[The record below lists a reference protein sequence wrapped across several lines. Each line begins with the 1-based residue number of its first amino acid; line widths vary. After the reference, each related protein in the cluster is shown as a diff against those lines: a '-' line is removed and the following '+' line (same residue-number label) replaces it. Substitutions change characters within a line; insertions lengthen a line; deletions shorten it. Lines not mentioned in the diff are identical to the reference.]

1 MDQSAQGSTDIKRAL
16 QETVKLD
23 DGRLGYIF
31 TELPP
36 IGLLSRWHCHI
47 CGRTISS
54 ERSLLMHLTHPVH
67 TSNLRA
73 ACHPAAHFKKFVT
86 KTGGNNQSGNVS
98 WDNTDVVPGEPIPPG
113 MEDSIETCHIQEA
126 FDNYKGPLIGL
137 EYIVELVNLEDK
149 SEPRYICLLC
159 EKRGDPRSVM
169 VHVTSQNHFL
179 KYICCFF
186 RSAGNI
192 LNLTK
197 ITPENKKGYS
207 IAIRKIAAEIEK
219 QYGRLKPTSAA
230 AETFAQKKYEILRAI
245 DDKEH
250 FRETPTTTF
259 VHLVT
264 PEKFEEYNN
273 EEEDEYLKPITK
285 PMEELKTLST
295 MSVLEK
301 QRSLPVNAPKPVS
314 APKPI
319 DRKPAQERGRN
330 RPPQQ
335 NGSKS
340 EKIEAEVVVIDDDPD
355 KKSLS
360 PISSAG
366 SIGHPKRRRSKSLDR
381 GRDRRSPGRRSPG
394 RRSPPGRR
402 SSPARRRRSRSRS
415 RSSRRDYRRDSS
427 PRRDDRDRRRGRSG
441 DRDLARRDRLRDE
454 IRELEE
460 RRRREYLDD
469 KFRRDDDRRRDRR
482 DHYESRSPPRPVDRR
497 SREREHP
504 FDDRRKSPRR
514 RSLDRRS
521 SPDRKPR
528 DKKAEDKKRRW
539 DKYRSE
545 LNKLE
550 EEFENKLK
558 YFESRPEKHPL
569 YNEEWKAFWNKRYKE
584 VQQSGHDPNTYDF
597 KPEWIVYWG
606 KRMKEIND
614 EEFRL
619 KSEDLKR
626 EMNSMDVDLGPS
638 NDLVDVSPVSSED
651 EREVTVEDIKNTW
664 KGLTGTELS
673 GPPAPKKASP
683 TPWEPSPAP
692 VSVQPTPQPL
702 IPNEPPKRDV
712 APPVIHCL
720 RMLSVLE
727 HQLGALAPRIL
738 HLLSK
743 SLGLERLGP
752 SHCMTLLDDPEIHVF
767 FETVKEKLRG
777 HLMAGVVERHLV
789 SAARGVI
796 NVIDKMLKMNPSKS
810 LPKIETNI
818 FRPNPFAN
826 NPHPV
831 PAAIPLAPVVV
842 PGIGEIDKMAVAQQ
856 IAGALIA
863 QGRTDVSTEELEQ
876 LINAVVG
883 IAQASNASV
892 NMNTSTSN
900 FFSQLNMK
908 NSTADSHINKI
919 LNTMIKD
926 ATGISGD
933 AGNND
938 DTAQSS
944 GVEAQSDDVEEEELK
959 MKLTKFNSLAR
970 EEQQSLIALL
980 KELEKTDPKRVEKL
994 RKYVSVGLNKPKE
1007 ETIPETKPLQK
1018 KIIPPKEEVRKPQES
1033 RSILIKSDEED
1044 DDDYDFDDVVRAA
1057 SEKVKTVKAKERPE
1071 SVSMDLSDSQS
1082 STTAPPVVAG
1092 TPSDFSNVF
1101 GPQRNPTASEAPV
1114 DVAPS
1119 PYQISL
1125 KNSAPEVADPNS
1137 QMSSEGLPRVSGLS
1151 SNVGPSDSFPNN
1163 FGQNVGGNMN
1173 NSFGEPGSQ
1182 GDYNRGPQGGNVN
1195 FGGGTNMYPGNSYME
1210 DSNSSA
1216 GPYRGGYGQGN
1227 FGGNYGPSGPYQ
1239 GGFGGPNNQQGGYGG
1254 PNNQQGGYG
1263 GPNNQPG
1270 GFGGPNNQSGG
1281 YGGPNNQSGGYGG
1294 PNNQSGGYGGHNNQP
1309 GGFGG
1314 PNNHPGGFGGPNFQS
1329 GPPFQGR
1336 DNRGNKN
1343 NRFNSR
1349 SNY

>member
-1 MDQSAQGSTDIKRAL
+1 MDHTAQGSTDIKKAL
-16 QETVKLD
+16 QETAKLD
-23 DGRLGYIF
+23 DGRQGYIF
-31 TELPP
+31 TELAP

-86 KTGGNNQSGNVS
+86 KTGNNQPENVA
-98 WDNTDVVPGEPIPPG
+98 WNNTDVVPGEPVPPG

-219 QYGRLKPTSAA
+219 HYGRLKPTSAA

-264 PEKFEEYNN
+264 PEKLDEYNN
-273 EEEDEYLKPITK
+273 EEEDEYLKPITR
-285 PMEELKTLST
+285 PMEELKTQSTLSA
-295 MSVLEK
+295 LEK
-301 QRSLPVNAPKPVS
+301 QKPLPVS
-314 APKPI
+314 APKPA
-319 DRKPAQERGRN
+319 DKRPVQERGRI

-340 EKIEAEVVVIDDDPD
+340 EKIEAEVVVIDDDQD

-360 PISSAG
+360 PISSTG
-366 SIGHPKRRRSKSLDR
+366 SIGHPRRRKSRSRSLDR
-381 GRDRRSPGRRSPG
+381 GRDRRSPRRERSLPRRSP
-394 RRSPPGRR
+394 S
-402 SSPARRRRSRSRS
+402 RRRRSRSRS
-415 RSSRRDYRRDSS
+415 RSLKRDYRRDSP

-460 RRRREYLDD
+460 RRRREYMDE
-469 KFRRDDDRRRDRR
+469 KYRRDDDRRRDRR
-482 DHYESRSPPRPVDRR
+482 DPYDPRDRSPRSIGRRSPRR
-497 SREREHP
+497 SRDRELSYE
-504 FDDRRKSPRR
+504 DRRKSPRR
-514 RSLDRRS
+514 RSMERRM

-528 DKKAEDKKRRW
+528 DKKAEEKKRRW

-558 YFESRPEKHPL
+558 YFEARPEKHPL

-626 EMNSMDVDLGPS
+626 EMNAMDDENGPS
-638 NDLVDVSPVSSED
+638 NDLVDISPVSSED

-673 GPPAPKKASP
+673 GPPAPKKVSP
-683 TPWEPSPAP
+683 SPWEPSTTP
-692 VSVQPTPQPL
+692 VPVQPL
-702 IPNEPPKRDV
+702 IQAQAEPPKRDV

-727 HQLGALAPRIL
+727 HQLGSLAPRIL

-743 SLGLERLGP
+743 ALGLERRGP
-752 SHCMTLLDDPEIHVF
+752 NYCMTLLEDPEIHVF

-796 NVIDKMLKMNPSKS
+796 NVIDKMLKMNPPKS
-810 LPKIETNI
+810 LPTIETNI
-818 FRPNPFAN
+818 FKPNPFAA

-831 PAAIPLAPVVV
+831 PAAIPAAPVVV

-863 QGRTDVSTEELEQ
+863 QGRMDVTTEELEQ

-892 NMNTSTSN
+892 DMNTSTSN

-908 NSTADSHINKI
+908 NSTADSHINQI

-926 ATGISGD
+926 ATGVSSD
-933 AGNND
+933 ATNEG
-938 DTAQSS
+938 TTQSS
-944 GVEAQSDDVEEEELK
+944 SVVETQPEDAEEEELK
-959 MKLTKFNSLAR
+959 IKLTKFNSLAR

-994 RKYVSVGLNKPKE
+994 RKYVSVGLTKPKE
-1007 ETIPETKPLQK
+1007 EMIPETKPIQK
-1018 KIIPPKEEVRKPQES
+1018 KIVAPKEEVKKSQES
-1033 RSILIKSDEED
+1033 GSIFPKSDEDD
-1044 DDDYDFDDVVRAA
+1044 DDDYDFDDVVKAA

-1071 SVSMDLSDSQS
+1071 SVSMDLSDSQTS
-1082 STTAPPVVAG
+1082 VTVPPAAAG
-1092 TPSDFSNVF
+1092 APSDFSNVF
-1101 GPQRNPTASEAPV
+1101 GPKRNPAAAEAPAAV
-1114 DVAPS
+1114 SPS
-1119 PYQISL
+1119 PYQINL
-1125 KNSAPEVADPNS
+1125 KNCAPDVADPNS
-1137 QMSSEGLPRVSGLS
+1137 QISTLEIPRTSGLS
-1151 SNVGPSDSFPNN
+1151 TNVSSGDGFQPN
-1163 FGQNVGGNMN
+1163 FGSQNSMY
-1173 NSFGEPGSQ
+1173 NSFGGPNPQ
-1182 GDYNRGPQGGNVN
+1182 GDYNMGPQGGNAN
-1195 FGGGTNMYPGNSYME
+1195 YGGGNNNYSGNPYFE
-1210 DSNSSA
+1210 DSNSSS
-1216 GPYRGGYGQGN
+1216 GQYMSGYGQGN
-1227 FGGNYGPSGPYQ
+1227 FGGPGGGNYGSGPY
-1239 GGFGGPNNQQGGYGG
+1239 
-1254 PNNQQGGYG
+1254 
-1263 GPNNQPG
+1263 
-1270 GFGGPNNQSGG
+1270 S
-1281 YGGPNNQSGGYGG
+1281 
-1294 PNNQSGGYGGHNNQP
+1294 

-1336 DNRGNKN
+1336 GNQNPNRY
-1343 NRFNSR
+1343 NSR
-1349 SNY
+1349 ANY